1 MLFINL
7 QLVGDLSTYYT
18 WACALD
24 THTNTHTCTRTLP
37 QFVPPGILRRH
48 TCATALVA
56 GAVMAV
62 LKGWER
68 ARPCQTADG
77 WTHGLHTHTHTHRL
91 LALAQLGPDWTGPA
105 YLGAT
110 EQLSVAT
117 KPGQN
122 LNANTTKLRSLVIT

>member
-18 WACALD
+18 WACAL
-24 THTNTHTCTRTLP
+24 NTHTHTHTRP
-37 QFVPPGILRRH
+37 QFAPPGILRRH
-48 TCATALVA
+48 TCGTALVA

-77 WTHGLHTHTHTHRL
+77 WAHGLHTHTQ
-91 LALAQLGPDWTGPA
+91 AACPGPDWPGL
-105 YLGAT
+105 LGSHGKAKWGN
-110 EQLSVAT
+110 QART
-117 KPGQN
+117 KS
-122 LNANTTKLRSLVIT
+122 KC